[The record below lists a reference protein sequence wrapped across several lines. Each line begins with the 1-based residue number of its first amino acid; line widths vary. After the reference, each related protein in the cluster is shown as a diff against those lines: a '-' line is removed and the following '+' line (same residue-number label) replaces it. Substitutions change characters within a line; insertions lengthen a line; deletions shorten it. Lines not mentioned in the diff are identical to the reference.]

1 MIPVKDVMNTKVIT
15 FDQDLGVGEVADRLA
30 RAHITGAPV
39 TDPEGHVVGIVSEVD
54 VFTKKGKKVSDIMS
68 RHVISIGEET
78 GIEEA
83 ARLLADQRIRRLPV
97 MAQGRM
103 VGLISRSDILEFFA
117 NSHWTCQACGQ
128 GYRGLE
134 APSSCDFCSGVEF
147 RLERGALAPG
157 S

>member
-1 MIPVKDVMNTKVIT
+1 MIPVRDVMSTKVTT
-15 FDQDLGVGEVADRLA
+15 FDQDLEVGEVAVRLA
-30 RAHITGAPV
+30 RAHISGAPV
-39 TDPEGHVVGIVSEVD
+39 TDRDGHVVGIVSEVD

-68 RHVISIGEET
+68 RHVISIGEDT

-97 MAQGRM
+97 MAHGRM

-117 NSHWTCQACGQ
+117 HSHWTCQACGQ

-134 APSSCDFCSGVEF
+134 APATCDFCSGAEF
-147 RLERGALAPG
+147 RLERGNLAPG
-157 S
+157 T